1 MVLVDS
7 SVWIDHFRAGQH
19 ELAHLLA
26 EGLVFMHPFIRG
38 ELACG
43 NLKNRVTLLS
53 DLKALPQAHRAS
65 DADVMHLLDVRRLWG
80 RGLGWVDIH
89 LLAAALVSNCR
100 LWTLDKRLDSAASA
114 LDLSYRRCRDLRG
127 RNDRNRGLPPA

>member
-7 SVWIDHFRAGQH
+7 SVWIAHFRDGQP
-19 ELAHLLA
+19 ELADLLID
-26 EGLVFMHPFIRG
+26 GLVFMHPFICG

-53 DLKALPQAHRAS
+53 DLSALPRAHRAS
-65 DADVMHLLDVRRLWG
+65 DADVVHLIDVRRLWG
-80 RGLGWVDIH
+80 RGLGWVDVH

-100 LWTLDKRLDSAASA
+100 FWTLDKRLDSAASELA
-114 LDLSYRRCRDLRG
+114 LSYRYTG
-127 RNDRNRGLPPA
+127 R

>member
-7 SVWIDHFRAGQH
+7 SVWIAHFRDGQP
-19 ELAHLLA
+19 ELADLLMD
-26 EGLVFMHPFIRG
+26 GLVFMHPFICG

-53 DLKALPQAHRAS
+53 DLSLLPRAHRAS
-65 DADVMHLLDVRRLWG
+65 DADVMHLIDVRRLWG
-80 RGLGWVDIH
+80 RGLGWVDVH

-100 LWTLDKRLDSAASA
+100 FWTLDKRLDSAASELA
-114 LDLSYRRCRDLRG
+114 LSYRWVA
-127 RNDRNRGLPPA
+127 N